1 MKIRSLLA
9 LAATASV
16 AFSACT
22 SGATPSPSAPPSVAP
37 SAPAPLRHRP
47 SPARS
52 RRRRRRREAASVRL
66 QLQWTPQAQFA
77 GYFAADKQG
86 YYKAENLT
94 VEFLPGGPTI
104 APHTVG
110 SASNGPEFTIS
121 WVPKVLEARE
131 AGSDL
136 VDIAQ
141 VFQRS
146 GTLSVTWKDSGIT
159 DPCGFAGKKVGVWDF
174 GNEYE
179 VTAGAL
185 ACGLTP
191 GLEAGGDPTKTFQKV
206 IQNFDMVAFLNRE
219 IDVAEAM
226 IYNEY
231 AQVLEATNPE
241 TGELYKPEDLNVI
254 DWNVQRA
261 AMLQDAL
268 FVRQAWLDE
277 GNNRDIAV
285 RFVRAS
291 LKGWIYCRDNQEDCI
306 QYTVEAGS
314 QLRRRTPALDDER
327 DQCARLAVAGRR
339 RDDGPGLLGPDRPDR
354 QGRRDHQGRP
364 VDRRLHDR
372 YRRGGPRG
380 HHRRRGRRG
389 LHEGDRRGD
398 PGRQLTLATWQ
409 RSQQEEPRRYD
420 RRGSALIG

>member
-1 MKIRSLLA
+1 MKTRSLLA
-9 LAATASV
+9 LVAIAAV
-16 AFSACT
+16 AFAACS
-22 SGATPSPSAPPSVAP
+22 SGASTSPSASAAPPSVAA
-37 SAPAPLRHRP
+37 SAPTTSEP
-47 SPARS
+47 PAS
-52 RRRRRRREAASVRL
+52 SAAEAASVRL

-94 VEFLPGGPTI
+94 VQFLPGGPTI

-191 GLEAGGDPTKTFQKV
+191 GLEAGGDPAKTYQKV

-241 TGELYKPEDLNVI
+241 TGDLYKPEDLNII
-254 DWNVQRA
+254 DWNVQRS

-268 FVRQAWLDE
+268 FARKAWLDE

-291 LKGWIYCRDNQEDCI
+291 LRGWIYCRDHQEDCI

-314 QLRRRTPALDDER
+314 QLPAGHQRWMMNEIGALVWPSPDGIGTLDPTLWAQTVKIAKDAGIIKADPSTDAYTTDIVEEALAGITEDAKGETFKKGTVEVTP
-327 DQCARLAVAGRR
+327 
-339 RDDGPGLLGPDRPDR
+339 
-354 QGRRDHQGRP
+354 
-364 VDRRLHDR
+364 
-372 YRRGGPRG
+372 GGK
-380 HHRRRGRRG
+380 
-389 LHEGDRRGD
+389 
-398 PGRQLTLATWQ
+398 
-409 RSQQEEPRRYD
+409 
-420 RRGSALIG
+420 

>member
-9 LAATASV
+9 LAASASV
-16 AFSACT
+16 AFAACS
-22 SGATPSPSAPPSVAP
+22 SGGASPSPSAAPPSTAA
-37 SAPAPLRHRP
+37 SAPASGSAP
-47 SPARS
+47 PAS
-52 RRRRRRREAASVRL
+52 SAAEAASVKL

-110 SASNGPEFTIS
+110 SAPNGPEFTIS

-131 AGSDL
+131 SGSDL

-185 ACGLTP
+185 KCGLTP
-191 GLEAGGDPTKTFQKV
+191 GLEAGGDPAKTYQKV
-206 IQNFDMVAFLNRE
+206 IQNFDMVAFLNKE

-231 AQVLEATNPE
+231 AQVLEATNAE
-241 TGELYKPEDLNVI
+241 TGELHKADELNI
-254 DWNVQRA
+254 INWNEERS

-268 FVRQAWLDE
+268 FARKAWLDE

-291 LKGWIYCRDNQEDCI
+291 LRGWIYCRDHQEDCI

-314 QLRRRTPALDDER
+314 QLPAGHQRWMMNEIGALVWPSPDGVGKIDPILWDQTVGIAKEAKIIKADPSTDAYTNDIVEEALNGITEDAKGTSFTKGTVEVTP
-327 DQCARLAVAGRR
+327 
-339 RDDGPGLLGPDRPDR
+339 
-354 QGRRDHQGRP
+354 
-364 VDRRLHDR
+364 
-372 YRRGGPRG
+372 GGK
-380 HHRRRGRRG
+380 
-389 LHEGDRRGD
+389 
-398 PGRQLTLATWQ
+398 
-409 RSQQEEPRRYD
+409 
-420 RRGSALIG
+420 